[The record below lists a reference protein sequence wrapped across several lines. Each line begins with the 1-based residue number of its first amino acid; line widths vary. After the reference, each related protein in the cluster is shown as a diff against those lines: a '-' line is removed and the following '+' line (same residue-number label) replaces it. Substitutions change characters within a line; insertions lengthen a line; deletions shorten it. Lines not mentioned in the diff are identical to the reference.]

1 MTHRVVI
8 IEPLRTAI
16 GKFEGSLQAVP
27 SADLGA
33 AVIKET
39 VSRSGVKSDDVTS
52 VYMGNVIQAGNKMNP
67 ARQAAIAG
75 GLPVSAAAST
85 VNRVCGSGAE
95 ALVSAAKDIL
105 LGHAELTVAGGMENM
120 DRAPYLLSKARG
132 GYRMGNAEILDSMLT
147 DGLHDAFSGK
157 HSGWHTE
164 DVINELDI
172 SRADQDRWAA
182 RSHQRFVAAQLDRK
196 FAAEIVPISVPSK
209 KGLVTFEVDE
219 APRPD
224 TTVDVLSRLK
234 PVFRADGSITAGNAP
249 GLNCGASAM
258 VIADQDY
265 AEREGLSPIARI
277 VSFAVGAV
285 EPERF
290 ALGPVPAINLA
301 LQRAG
306 WRLAEVDRLE
316 INEAYA
322 AVPLAVIKSLGIPE
336 EIVNVEGGAVA
347 HGHPIGATGAI
358 LTTRLLHSMRRDGL
372 KKGLVALCIGGG
384 QGIALAVELLG

>member
-52 VYMGNVIQAGNKMNP
+52 VYMGNVVQAGNKMNP

-249 GLNCGASAM
+249 GLNSGASAM

>member
-8 IEPLRTAI
+8 IEPVRTAI
-16 GKFEGSLQAVP
+16 GKFEGSLQTVP
-27 SADLGA
+27 ATDLGA
-33 AVIKET
+33 TVIKEA
-39 VSRSGVKSDDVTS
+39 VSRSGIKSGDVTS

-67 ARQAAIAG
+67 ARQAALKA

-105 LGHAELTVAGGMENM
+105 LGNAELAVAGGMENM

-132 GYRMGNAEILDSMLT
+132 GYRMGNAEIIDSMLT

-164 DVINELDI
+164 DVISELGI
-172 SRADQDRWAA
+172 SREDQDRWAA
-182 RSHQRFVAAQLDRK
+182 RSHKRFVAAQLERK
-196 FAAEIVPISVPSK
+196 FAGEIAPISIETR
-209 KGLVTFEVDE
+209 KGLVTFDVDE

-224 TTVDVLSRLK
+224 TTIDVLSKLK
-234 PVFRADGSITAGNAP
+234 PVFRNDGSITAGNAP
-249 GLNCGASAM
+249 GLNSGASAM
-258 VIADQDY
+258 IVADQDY
-265 AEREGLSPIARI
+265 AEREGLKPIARL
-277 VSFAVGAV
+277 VSYAVGAV

-290 ALGPVPAINLA
+290 AVGPIPAINLA

-306 WRLAEVDRLE
+306 WKLAEVERME

-322 AVPLAVIKSLGIPE
+322 AVPLAVMKSLGIPE
-336 EIVNVEGGAVA
+336 DIVNVEGGAVA

-358 LTTRLLHSMRRDGL
+358 LATRLLHSMRRDGL

-384 QGIALAVELLG
+384 QGISLAFELV